1 MAKQGG
7 WMTTAHAAHKTSRI
21 KVTSF
26 KVLRKHR
33 GAKGEVLRFRVDARQ
48 KQYWLEAI
56 AKLGA
61 EFSSYVRQAV
71 DRAIAQDLRSSD
83 PQWQEF
89 IKAVQPVAKQ
99 VLGHEVSDNAKDRL
113 ENAAEIEDALK
124 KSLKAKKE
132 IR

>member
-1 MAKQGG
+1 
-7 WMTTAHAAHKTSRI
+7 MTTHTAHKTSRV

-33 GAKGEVLRFRVDARQ
+33 GAKDEVLRFRVHPQQ
-48 KQYWLEAI
+48 KQYWLEAME
-56 AKLGA
+56 KFGV

-71 DRAIAQDLRSSD
+71 DRAIAQDLQSSD
-83 PQWQEF
+83 PKWQSF
-89 IKAVQPVAKQ
+89 IKAIQPVAKE

-113 ENAAEIEDALK
+113 ENMKEIEEALE

-132 IR
+132 K

>member
-1 MAKQGG
+1 
-7 WMTTAHAAHKTSRI
+7 MTTAHAHKTSRVKI
-21 KVTSF
+21 TSF

-33 GAKGEVLRFRVDARQ
+33 GSKDEVLRFRVHARQ

-56 AKLGA
+56 AKLGV

-99 VLGHEVSDNAKDRL
+99 VLGHEVSDNPKDRL
-113 ENAAEIEDALK
+113 ENMSEIETALE
-124 KSLKAKKE
+124 KSLKDKK
-132 IR
+132 